1 MHILIRK
8 CPNTNEIISV
18 TGSYKCGYAF
28 LQIDPTVIAY
38 IIMHSTKYAFNLFSV
53 IAKCLNK
60 WSVMLLPCQLT
71 SSQKK
76 LCYCVL
82 KEGWFNPNAFNR
94 WICKSSFKIFFN
106 IVQKYIAFTT
116 FEWVWWHFERC
127 NTWSKGKVSG
137 KIVESYSW
145 EVKNTIQETYM
156 MHPFVWR

>member
-1 MHILIRK
+1 MWI
-8 CPNTNEIISV
+8 C
-18 TGSYKCGYAF
+18 F

-82 KEGWFNPNAFNR
+82 KEGWFNPNTLNR
-94 WICKSSFKIFFN
+94 CIRKVFDSDIGTILSMKYVSVSFKKVFLCISSKWETFQQWRICLFITFVLILCYISSNSQKSSDF
-106 IVQKYIAFTT
+106 
-116 FEWVWWHFERC
+116 
-127 NTWSKGKVSG
+127 
-137 KIVESYSW
+137 
-145 EVKNTIQETYM
+145 
-156 MHPFVWR
+156 